1 MLTSFLPVRHVS
13 EFAADVRQSLTK
25 PGQRELPSKYLYDE
39 VGSALFE
46 TICVLPEYGLTRADA
61 RLMEKHAG
69 EIVRRLPSPIKVAEL
84 GSGSGKKTRWILEAL
99 SQRQRTYYYPIEIS
113 PSALAA
119 CAKELGQIDLVSV
132 VGHEQPYLEGLRT
145 VAEGRGEQDHLLVL
159 FLGSTIGNFDRHA
172 GEEFLKETREILQP
186 GDALLLGTD
195 LEKSVE
201 LQILAYDDPAGVTA
215 AFNLNL
221 LARINRELGADFD
234 LCCFRHE
241 ARWNNVERR
250 IEMHLR
256 STRRQTVHVPV
267 ASLRFMLNEDETIWT
282 ESSHKYKAEEIPQM
296 AERTGFRCDGQWIDR
311 QWPFA
316 QNLLRCPRALP
327 SADTPKRKPPAKAA
341 DKSESSK
348 ALRSDSSTST
358 SRFLAS
364 SVRPVRAC
372 QPAAKSQ
379 KASMRQTSRVAQ
391 VFCVLSAGR
400 QTARICEP

>member
-1 MLTSFLPVRHVS
+1 MATTAQALRQVS
-13 EFAADVRQSLTK
+13 AFAAEVRASLTK

-61 RLMEKHAG
+61 RLLEKYAG
-69 EIVRRLPSPIKVAEL
+69 EIVGRLPSPLRVAEL

-99 SQRQRTYYYPIEIS
+99 SRRQKTFYYPIEIS

-145 VAEGRGEQDHLLVL
+145 VAEGRGERDHLLVL
-159 FLGSTIGNFDRHA
+159 FLGSTIGNFDRDA
-172 GEEFLKETREILQP
+172 GDTFLREMRAILRS

-201 LQILAYDDPAGVTA
+201 TQTLAYDDPAGVTA

-221 LARINRELGADFD
+221 LARLNRELGADFD
-234 LCCFRHE
+234 LSCFHHE
-241 ARWNNVERR
+241 ARWNYAERR

-256 STRRQTVHVPV
+256 STRRQTVHVP
-267 ASLRFMLNEDETIWT
+267 AANLRFMLDEDETIWT
-282 ESSHKYKAEEIPQM
+282 ESSHKYHAEEIPEM
-296 AERTGFRCDGQWIDR
+296 AAHTGFRCDGQWIDS

-316 QNLLRCPRALP
+316 QNLLI
-327 SADTPKRKPPAKAA
+327 
-341 DKSESSK
+341 
-348 ALRSDSSTST
+348 
-358 SRFLAS
+358 
-364 SVRPVRAC
+364 
-372 QPAAKSQ
+372 
-379 KASMRQTSRVAQ
+379 
-391 VFCVLSAGR
+391 AG
-400 QTARICEP
+400 